1 MRVVA
6 VTDDSGSVVE
16 PDWLARAEPVHRQ
29 LRPQLPADYAGRMR
43 EIFASGARLLVAVEQ
58 KQDVEQEQVLGVA
71 LWRLI
76 ENTADGQRLYV
87 DDLVT
92 DEAQRSK
99 GIGKLL
105 LQHLEQQAKDSGC
118 SALTLDSGVQRT
130 SAHHFYFR
138 EGMHITSFCFK
149 KKL

>member
-1 MRVVA
+1 MKVIA

-16 PDWLARAEPVHRQ
+16 PDWLLRAEQVHRQ
-29 LRPQLPADYAGRMR
+29 LRPQLPADYADRMR
-43 EIFASGARLLVAVEQ
+43 QIFAGGARLLIAVE
-58 KQDVEQEQVLGVA
+58 DAQVLGVA

-92 DEAQRSK
+92 DEAQRSR
-99 GIGKLL
+99 GVGKLL
-105 LQHLEQQAKDSGC
+105 LQHLEQHAQDAGC
-118 SALTLDSGVQRT
+118 SALTLDSGVQRV

>member
-1 MRVVA
+1 MRVIA
-6 VTDDSGSVVE
+6 VTDDSGGVVE

-43 EIFASGARLLVAVEQ
+43 EIFASGARLLIAIES
-58 KQDVEQEQVLGVA
+58 EQVLGVA

-76 ENTADGQRLYV
+76 ENTAEGQRLYV

-105 LQHLEQQAKDSGC
+105 LQRLEQQAQDSGC
-118 SALTLDSGVQRT
+118 SALTLDSGVQRA

>member
-1 MRVVA
+1 MKVIA
-6 VTDDSGSVVE
+6 VTNDSGSVVE

-43 EIFASGARLLVAVEQ
+43 QIFAGGARLLIAVE
-58 KQDVEQEQVLGVA
+58 DERVLGVA

-92 DEAQRSK
+92 DETQRSR
-99 GIGKLL
+99 GVGKLL
-105 LQHLEQQAKDSGC
+105 LQHLEQHAQDSGC
-118 SALTLDSGVQRT
+118 SALTLDSGVQRA

-138 EGMHITSFCFK
+138 EGMHISSFCFK